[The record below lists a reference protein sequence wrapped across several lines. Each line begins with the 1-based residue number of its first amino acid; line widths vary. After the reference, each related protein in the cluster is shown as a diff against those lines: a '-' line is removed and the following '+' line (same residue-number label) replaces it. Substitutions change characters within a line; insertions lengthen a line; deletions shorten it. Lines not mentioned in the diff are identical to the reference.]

1 MDTLVEKFL
10 DQAGIVRELRL
21 FDDEGQ
27 ISNYKGPGIISN
39 NYNAPVQIFNGPVFF
54 DKSSDSLQNFMNKRS
69 LDNDHENTILK
80 RRRIKSEEETFIM

>member
-10 DQAGIVRELRL
+10 
-21 FDDEGQ
+21 GQ
-27 ISNYKGPGIISN
+27 GAIGHTR
-39 NYNAPVQIFNGPVFF
+39 FNGPVFF
-54 DKSSDSLQNFMNKRS
+54 GKSSDSVQNFMNKRS

>member
-27 ISNYKGPGIISN
+27 NSNYNGPGNISN

-80 RRRIKSEEETFIM
+80 RRRIKSEEEIFIM